1 MSVTT
6 ARNWTEGKRVDSVEE
21 VVVREVEVMS
31 ARTMR
36 VQPSWANAVAVA
48 LPMPVF
54 FVGMRFYENG
64 SQRVLP
70 EDAPVIRATPGKRV
84 EDMVS
89 RSRGR
94 ENEYFENIG
103 TELWEY
109 LDGYVCHGLIDS

>member
-1 MSVTT
+1 
-6 ARNWTEGKRVDSVEE
+6 
-21 VVVREVEVMS
+21 
-31 ARTMR
+31 
-36 VQPSWANAVAVA
+36 
-48 LPMPVF
+48 
-54 FVGMRFYENG
+54 
-64 SQRVLP
+64 
-70 EDAPVIRATPGKRV
+70 VIRATPGKRV